1 MKVLI
6 QITKLI
12 LLLFASSFV
21 AFSSVAEIYK
31 YQDEQGRWYFTDKPQ
46 AGDVVEEKR
55 DKAKEEAPKLL
66 DLKEILQNRFKPN
79 TPTEMASLAVVAI
92 ETPIVQG
99 SGFFISEYGH
109 ILTNKHV
116 VRPTETKK
124 WKELEDNLRKAD
136 EAYRESNRSLRKER
150 SNLENMKTSLRNYK
164 KAIDRADDG
173 YAKRI
178 AQDEYNLFMNR
189 YQEHER
195 EYRRVLKE
203 YSENKRKYEAAR
215 SEFNILSATSIL
227 ARDFK
232 IILKDEEELTAN
244 LITVSDK
251 YDLALLKIDHHKT
264 PYIKIGDFDLLHHG
278 MKVFAIGSPLGMKDV
293 ITSGVV
299 AGVKDNNVITDAT
312 VLPGSSGGPLI
323 TADGKVIGITSQRVS
338 QVIGGEG
345 LGVAISIDTAM
356 SEFKDQIGN
365 K

>member
-1 MKVLI
+1 MRS
-6 QITKLI
+6 I
-12 LLLFASSFV
+12 LLITSSVV
-21 AFSSVAEIYK
+21 AFSTVAAIYK
-31 YQDEQGRWYFTDKPQ
+31 YQDEQGHWYFTDKPQ

-55 DKAKEEAPKLL
+55 DKVDKEAPKLI
-66 DLKEILQNRFKPN
+66 DLKEILQHRFKPN
-79 TPTEMASLAVVAI
+79 TPTEAASLAVVAI
-92 ETPIVQG
+92 ETPMGEG
-99 SGFFISEYGH
+99 SGFFISEHGH

-116 VRPTETKK
+116 IKPTETKQ
-124 WKELEDNLRKAD
+124 WKQLEDNLREAD
-136 EAYRESNRSLRKER
+136 EAYRESDRSLRNEKR
-150 SNLENMKTSLRNYK
+150 NLESIENSLRNYK

-195 EYRRVLKE
+195 KYREVLKK
-203 YSENKRKYEAAR
+203 YSENKRKYDAAR

-227 ARDFK
+227 ARNFK
-232 IILKDEEELTAN
+232 IILKDGEELTAY

-264 PYIKIGDFDLLHHG
+264 PYIEIGNFDLLHHG
-278 MKVFAIGSPLGMKDV
+278 IKVFAIGSPLGMKDV

-299 AGVKDNNVITDAT
+299 AGIKDNNVITDAT
-312 VLPGSSGGPLI
+312 VLPGSSGGPLL
-323 TADGKVIGITSQRVS
+323 TADGKVIGVTSQRVS

-345 LGVAISIDTAM
+345 LGVAISIDTAI